1 MPKSKLEKLK
11 QESRQIGYS
20 FTKIRPI
27 STDAFLQRSSEK
39 FATTHAQ
46 KEKSREKSVR
56 ASKNSL
62 EK

>member
-1 MPKSKLEKLK
+1 MLSVTV
-11 QESRQIGYS
+11 SGRYRIS
-20 FTKIRPI
+20 FDGRALRPI

-62 EK
+62 DE